1 MATAASQQWLDE
13 ELTCPICL
21 QIYIDPVTLACKH
34 SFCRCC
40 LEESLPE
47 SGSELPRC
55 PECRAG
61 ERPKPPMERNFKL
74 AKVAGEYLGLETAQS
89 GVLCSYCIRSQQ
101 AAVKT
106 CLKCEAS
113 MCPMHLKL
121 HTGNGV
127 FQNHPL
133 VDTSADLSVWKC
145 IEHERLLDIYCKDDK
160 VCVCTL
166 CTLIGKHKNHSCGS
180 ISEGEKELRDNLQ
193 LQLKTIQQNVASIQV
208 SLCDLHTQK
217 LNTQSL
223 ITETKREVK
232 EKYDALRKH
241 IENEER
247 DVFLC
252 LDKEQSRV
260 TAAIDAHIR
269 KLEKEIK
276 FFEMCLVNLTDLS
289 QKREKL
295 AFIQGFNSMVTR
307 IKNASEPLTSPR
319 PRPCLDKIKLDKI
332 KNHTQKN
339 FELVSQVKRDRDR
352 LISLCRSQESRR
364 MWGSRNRGTAIYIRE
379 GGGILRAYTS
389 TSFPRT
395 LYQHRYSHVDG
406 QRLTPDLGTAHSQ
419 FILSDGNR
427 TLSLSS
433 KRQPL
438 PKNTERFDCCQQLL
452 CAEGVKAGRSYWEVE
467 VLGDSGVWKVGLCYR
482 SISRKGKGSECLL
495 GRNCKSWCLYS
506 LVGSV
511 LALHDDNDTKLTVGN
526 ISRVG
531 VYVDFEAGTILF
543 YSVSDRKLTLVHTF
557 QHQTFTEPLYPALQ
571 IGDFTTS
578 LSLCTLK

>member
-13 ELTCPICL
+13 EFTCSICL
-21 QIYIDPVTLACKH
+21 QLYSDPVTLACKH
-34 SFCRCC
+34 SFCRSC
-40 LEESLPE
+40 LEELGP
-47 SGSELPRC
+47 GSDPPSC

-61 ERPKPPMERNFKL
+61 ERTQPPVQRNFQV
-74 AKVAGEYLGLETAQS
+74 AKVAGGFLALERAQT
-89 GVLCSYCIRSQQ
+89 GVLCSYCIRTQQ

-113 MCPMHLKL
+113 MCPLHLRL

-127 FQNHPL
+127 FKNHPL
-133 VDTSADLSVWKC
+133 VDTSTDPSVWRC
-145 IEHERLLDIYCKDDK
+145 SEHERLLDIYCKDDK

-166 CTLIGKHKNHSCGS
+166 CTLIGRHKDHRCGS
-180 ISEGEKELRDNLQ
+180 ISEGERELRANLQ
-193 LQLKTIQQNVASIQV
+193 DKLKTIQQNVASIQT

-217 LNTQSL
+217 RNTQNL

-232 EKYDALRKH
+232 EKYDALKKH

-247 DVFLC
+247 DVCLC
-252 LDKEQSRV
+252 LDKEQNRV
-260 TAAIDAHIR
+260 TTAIDSHIQ

-276 FFEMCLVNLTDLS
+276 FFEMCLVNLAGLS
-289 QKREKL
+289 QKKEKL
-295 AFIQGFNSMVTR
+295 AFIQGFNSVVTR
-307 IKNASEPLTSPR
+307 IKNASEPLTSSHPG
-319 PRPCLDKIKLDKI
+319 PCLDKIKLDRI

-339 FELVSQVKRDRDR
+339 FELVSKVKRDRDR
-352 LISLCRSQESRR
+352 LISL
-364 MWGSRNRGTAIYIRE
+364 Y
-379 GGGILRAYTS
+379 
-389 TSFPRT
+389 
-395 LYQHRYSHVDG
+395 G
-406 QRLTPDLGTAHSQ
+406 QRLTPDLDTAHAQ

-427 TLSLSS
+427 TLTLSP
-433 KRQPL
+433 KRQLL

-452 CAEGVKAGRSYWEVE
+452 CTEGVKAGRFYWEVE
-467 VLGDSGVWKVGLCYR
+467 IVGDSGVWKVGLCYR
-482 SISRKGKGSECLL
+482 SISRRGKGTECLL

-511 LALHDDNDTKLTVGN
+511 LALHDDNDTKLTVGD

-543 YSVSDRKLTLVHTF
+543 YSVSDRKLTLAHTF
-557 QHQTFTEPLYPALQ
+557 QEQTFTEALYPALQ

-578 LSLCTLK
+578 LNLCALK

>member
-1 MATAASQQWLDE
+1 MATASSQSWLDE
-13 ELTCPICL
+13 ELTCSICL
-21 QIYIDPVTLACKH
+21 QVYTDPVTLACQH
-34 SFCRCC
+34 SYCRACI
-40 LEESLPE
+40 EECSPQ
-47 SGSELPRC
+47 SC
-55 PECRAG
+55 PECRAEVPG
-61 ERPKPPMERNFKL
+61 FRRLRL
-74 AKVAGEYLGLETAQS
+74 AKGAGDYLAVAPAAAAAS
-89 GVLCSYCIRSQQ
+89 AAAAPNSVLCSYCSRSRRQ
-101 AAVKT
+101 AVKT

-113 MCPMHLKL
+113 MCPIHLKL
-121 HTGNGV
+121 HTANGV
-127 FQNHPL
+127 FQTHPL
-133 VDTSADLSVWKC
+133 VDTAADLSVWRC
-145 IEHERLLDIYCKDDK
+145 AEHEKLLDIYCKEDK

-166 CTLIGKHKNHSCGS
+166 CTLIGKHKGHNFGS
-180 ISEGEKELRDNLQ
+180 ISEGEQELRDNLEHH
-193 LQLKTIQQNVASIQV
+193 LTSIRRNVASIQS
-208 SLCDLHTQK
+208 SLQDLHTQK
-217 LNTQSL
+217 LTTQSL

-247 DVFLC
+247 DVFHC

-260 TAAIDAHIR
+260 TAAIDSHIR

-295 AFIQGFNSMVTR
+295 AFIQGFNTMVTR
-307 IKNASEPLTSPR
+307 IKNASEQLTSSQPG
-319 PRPCLDKIKLDKI
+319 PCLDKIKLDRI

-339 FELVSQVKRDRDR
+339 LELVSQVKRDRDR
-352 LISLCRSQESRR
+352 LISL
-364 MWGSRNRGTAIYIRE
+364 Y
-379 GGGILRAYTS
+379 
-389 TSFPRT
+389 
-395 LYQHRYSHVDG
+395 G
-406 QRLTPDLGTAHSQ
+406 QRLTPDLNTAHAQ

-427 TLSLSS
+427 ILTLSP
-433 KRQPL
+433 KRQSL
-438 PKNTERFDCCQQLL
+438 PKNAERFDCCQQLL

-467 VLGDSGVWKVGLCYR
+467 VLGDSGVWKIGLCYR
-482 SISRKGKGSECLL
+482 SISRKGKGTECLL
-495 GRNCKSWCLYS
+495 GRNRNSWCLYS

-543 YSVSDRKLTLVHTF
+543 YSVCDRKLTLVHTF
-557 QHQTFTEPLYPALQ
+557 QEQTFTEALYPALQ